1 MGRDIRAGAAPWAPS
16 GLDGLNGRLTLFFH
30 LSFAMSDDVPLLS
43 MLKDRMSYLDQRQK
57 LIAQNVANS
66 DTPGFAPQDL
76 KPFAVSSQ
84 GTQAPLQLAPVRSG
98 LPGASMIPL
107 APATPSTPWAPQAA
121 PDSETRVDGNQ
132 VVLEE
137 EMMKMNDARMNYEAA
152 IGFYQKSISMLQTAM
167 RTPGKGS

>member
-1 MGRDIRAGAAPWAPS
+1 MK
-16 GLDGLNGRLTLFFH
+16 
-30 LSFAMSDDVPLLS
+30 SDDVPLLS
-43 MLKDRMSYLDQRQK
+43 TLKDRLSYLNQRQR

-76 KPFAVSSQ
+76 KPFAISSQ
-84 GTQAPLQLAPVRSG
+84 SSQSPLQLAPVG
-98 LPGASMIPL
+98 VAMTDPAHMAGT
-107 APATPSTPWAPQAA
+107 APAPSTPWTPQAA

-152 IGFYQKSISMLQTAM
+152 IGFYEKSMGMITTAL

>member
-1 MGRDIRAGAAPWAPS
+1 M
-16 GLDGLNGRLTLFFH
+16 T
-30 LSFAMSDDVPLLS
+30 DDVPLLS
-43 MLKDRMSYLDQRQK
+43 MLTGRLSYLNQRQK

-76 KPFAVSSQ
+76 KPFAPSSSI
-84 GTQAPLQLAPVRSG
+84 TQLQMAPVG
-98 LPGASMIPL
+98 VATTNPAHIAGI
-107 APATPSTPWAPQAA
+107 APAATTPWAPQNS

-137 EMMKMNDARMNYEAA
+137 EMMKMNDARMNYDAA
-152 IGFYQKSISMLQTAM
+152 IGFYEKANTMLSTAM

>member
-1 MGRDIRAGAAPWAPS
+1 MK
-16 GLDGLNGRLTLFFH
+16 
-30 LSFAMSDDVPLLS
+30 SDDVPLLS
-43 MLKDRMSYLDQRQK
+43 MLKDRLSYLSQRQK

-76 KPFAVSSQ
+76 KPFAAANPMAPQTLQMTPVSMAIAGS
-84 GTQAPLQLAPVRSG
+84 GQAAP
-98 LPGASMIPL
+98 IPL
-107 APATPSTPWAPQAA
+107 TPLATSTPWGPQAA

-152 IGFYQKSISMLQTAM
+152 IGFYQKSMGMIQTAL
-167 RTPGKGS
+167 RTPGKGQ

>member
-1 MGRDIRAGAAPWAPS
+1 MK
-16 GLDGLNGRLTLFFH
+16 
-30 LSFAMSDDVPLLS
+30 SDDVPLLS
-43 MLKDRMSYLDQRQK
+43 MLKDRLSYLSQRQK

-76 KPFAVSSQ
+76 KPFALSGQ
-84 GTQAPLQLAPVRSG
+84 TTQQTLQMTPVNMSIAGSAQAAP
-98 LPGASMIPL
+98 IPL
-107 APATPSTPWAPQAA
+107 PSLATPSTPWGPQAA

-152 IGFYQKSISMLQTAM
+152 IGFYEKSMGMITTAL

>member
-1 MGRDIRAGAAPWAPS
+1 MK
-16 GLDGLNGRLTLFFH
+16 
-30 LSFAMSDDVPLLS
+30 SDDVPLLS
-43 MLKDRMSYLDQRQK
+43 MLKDRMSYLNQRQK

-84 GTQAPLQLAPVRSG
+84 AAPPLQLTPVSAGMAGAAP
-98 LPGASMIPL
+98 IPL
-107 APATPSTPWAPQAA
+107 AVLTPSTPWAPQAA

-137 EMMKMNDARMNYEAA
+137 EMMKMNDARMNYDAA
-152 IGFYQKSISMLQTAM
+152 IGFYEKSMSMLQTAM

>member
-1 MGRDIRAGAAPWAPS
+1 MK
-16 GLDGLNGRLTLFFH
+16 
-30 LSFAMSDDVPLLS
+30 SDDVPLLS
-43 MLKDRMSYLDQRQK
+43 TLKDRLSYLNQRQK

-76 KPFAVSSQ
+76 KPFTVSSQ
-84 GTQAPLQLAPVRSG
+84 TSQAPLQMAPVG
-98 LPGASMIPL
+98 VAMTDPAHIAGMPT
-107 APATPSTPWAPQAA
+107 APATPWNPQAA

-137 EMMKMNDARMNYEAA
+137 EMMKMNDARMNFDAA
-152 IGFYQKSISMLQTAM
+152 IGFYEKSMGMIQTAL

>member
-1 MGRDIRAGAAPWAPS
+1 M
-16 GLDGLNGRLTLFFH
+16 T
-30 LSFAMSDDVPLLS
+30 DDVPILS
-43 MLKDRMSYLDQRQK
+43 MLTGRMSYLSQRQK

-76 KPFAVSSQ
+76 KPFAMSSQ
-84 GTQAPLQLAPVRSG
+84 MSQQTLQLAPVSVA
-98 LPGASMIPL
+98 LTDPAHIAAPTAPTAS
-107 APATPSTPWAPQAA
+107 PWGPQNA

-152 IGFYQKSISMLQTAM
+152 IGFYEKANQMLNTAG

>member
-1 MGRDIRAGAAPWAPS
+1 M
-16 GLDGLNGRLTLFFH
+16 T
-30 LSFAMSDDVPLLS
+30 DDVPLLS
-43 MLKDRMSYLDQRQK
+43 MLTGRMSYLNQRQK

-84 GTQAPLQLAPVRSG
+84 TTQQALQLAPVEVA
-98 LPGASMIPL
+98 LTDPGHI
-107 APATPSTPWAPQAA
+107 AA
-121 PDSETRVDGNQ
+121 PTTATASPWGPQPSADSETRVDGNQ

-152 IGFYQKSISMLQTAM
+152 IGFYEKANQMLNTAG

>member
-1 MGRDIRAGAAPWAPS
+1 M
-16 GLDGLNGRLTLFFH
+16 LTG
-30 LSFAMSDDVPLLS
+30 
-43 MLKDRMSYLDQRQK
+43 RMSYLNQRQK

-76 KPFAVSSQ
+76 KPFAVTSQ
-84 GTQAPLQLAPVRSG
+84 TVAPLQLTPVSSGMAGAAP
-98 LPGASMIPL
+98 IPL
-107 APATPSTPWAPQAA
+107 APVTPTTPWAPQAA

-152 IGFYQKSISMLQTAM
+152 IGFYQKSMGMITTAM
-167 RTPGKGS
+167 RTPGKGA

>member
-1 MGRDIRAGAAPWAPS
+1 M
-16 GLDGLNGRLTLFFH
+16 T
-30 LSFAMSDDVPLLS
+30 DDVPILS
-43 MLKDRMSYLDQRQK
+43 MLTGRMSYLNQRQK

-66 DTPGFAPQDL
+66 DTPGYAPQDL
-76 KPFAVSSQ
+76 KPFAPSSQ
-84 GTQAPLQLAPVRSG
+84 TTQQTLQLSPVGVTLTDPAHIAAPTT
-98 LPGASMIPL
+98 
-107 APATPSTPWAPQAA
+107 ATPTPWAPQPA

-152 IGFYQKSISMLQTAM
+152 IGFYEKVNAMLNTAG